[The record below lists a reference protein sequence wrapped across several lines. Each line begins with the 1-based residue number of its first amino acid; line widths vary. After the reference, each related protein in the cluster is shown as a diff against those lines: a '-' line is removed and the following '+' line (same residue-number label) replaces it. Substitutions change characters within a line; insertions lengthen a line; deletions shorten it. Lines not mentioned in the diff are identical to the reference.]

1 MYEDKRHNRKDKND
15 KRFEEL
21 QIHVSQPIEALM
33 MRIRAKDAIEKAEF
47 NFITLHLLTIL

>member
-1 MYEDKRHNRKDKND
+1 MYEDKRHIRKDKND

-21 QIHVSQPIEALM
+21 QIHDSQPIEALM
-33 MRIRAKDAIEKAEF
+33 MRMKTKDAIEKAEF

>member
-1 MYEDKRHNRKDKND
+1 MYEDKRHYRKDKND

-21 QIHVSQPIEALM
+21 QIHLPIEALM
-33 MRIRAKDAIEKAEF
+33 MRMKTKDAIEKAEF